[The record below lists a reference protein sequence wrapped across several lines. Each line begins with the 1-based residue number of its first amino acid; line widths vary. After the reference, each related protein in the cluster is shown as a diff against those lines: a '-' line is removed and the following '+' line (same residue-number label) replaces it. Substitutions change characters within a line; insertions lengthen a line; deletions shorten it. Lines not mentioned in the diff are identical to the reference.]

1 MFFLGDGQQSASRDS
16 NKLTA
21 ELAKAFCRTLMP
33 HLSKLCSDGC
43 TCIGLRVNLDN
54 DNVMYILI
62 IIILNS
68 TANGYCVV
76 PYSPS
81 GRFCVFAPSILPGK
95 SSLASYFASEILIF
109 KTPSP

>member
-33 HLSKLCSDGC
+33 HLSKLSSDVC

-54 DNVMYILI
+54 DNVEYILI
-62 IIILNS
+62 IINS
-68 TANGYCVV
+68 TANG
-76 PYSPS
+76 
-81 GRFCVFAPSILPGK
+81 
-95 SSLASYFASEILIF
+95 
-109 KTPSP
+109 